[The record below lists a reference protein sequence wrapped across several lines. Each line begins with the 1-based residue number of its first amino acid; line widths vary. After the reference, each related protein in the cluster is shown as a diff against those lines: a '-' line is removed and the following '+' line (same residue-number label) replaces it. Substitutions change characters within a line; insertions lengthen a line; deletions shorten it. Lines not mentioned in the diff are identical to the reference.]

1 MKVARSMFSA
11 LFLSILVSACAQ
23 GAAGNRSP
31 SEPYQFSSAEPSR
44 ASSVVEPLAQVNHD
58 AGGWSN
64 IWTAQLADRPVAR

>member
-31 SEPYQFSSAEPSR
+31 LEYQFSSVEPSR
-44 ASSVVEPLAQVNHD
+44 ASSVVEPLAEVNH
-58 AGGWSN
+58 